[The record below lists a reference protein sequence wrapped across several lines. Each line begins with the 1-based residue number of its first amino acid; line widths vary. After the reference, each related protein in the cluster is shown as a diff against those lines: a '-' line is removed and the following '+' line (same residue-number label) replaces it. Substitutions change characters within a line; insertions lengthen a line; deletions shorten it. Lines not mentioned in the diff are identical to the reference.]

1 MGKKPFDAASRQPTF
16 LRNWRKFR
24 KLSQE
29 AASARLNIKQ
39 GTLSKIERGELPYN
53 QDFLEQAAIAYLA
66 DSASDL
72 LAIDP
77 LRPRETDVIKL
88 FRRAS
93 PEVQR
98 IVETILKT
106 GTSE

>member
-1 MGKKPFDAASRQPTF
+1 MDKSSPDSVSRQPTF

-29 AASARLNIKQ
+29 AASARLGIKQ

-53 QDFLEQAAIAYLA
+53 QDFLEQAAIAYRA
-66 DSASDL
+66 DAAADL
-72 LAIDP
+72 LSIDP

-88 FRRAS
+88 FRVAS

-98 IVETILKT
+98 IIETILKT
-106 GTSE
+106 GTSG